1 AEVRICEAALSRTA
15 EECHS
20 TVRGVRAGESVLG
33 AEKTVALG
41 TGLARERRL
50 LITGEPPKQAEDRK
64 KPNPSACTGL
74 AEHLL
79 PRRHGLIQSFPRA
92 YDAQHRLVGLAS
104 PRLETSMKTLAVVL
118 VLVAFAFARS
128 RPESDPR
135 LKDVRSIFI
144 AGNNQAAEKA
154 REEMR
159 KDGDKGKACFTLV
172 S

>member
-1 AEVRICEAALSRTA
+1 MVHRLHTKCRLTSRTE
-15 EECHS
+15 EECHP

-79 PRRHGLIQSFPRA
+79 PRRHGLIQSFPR
-92 YDAQHRLVGLAS
+92 DVGQIRIFSMDYLCNHYVHASKNLIPRRRSAAVNLA
-104 PRLETSMKTLAVVL
+104 
-118 VLVAFAFARS
+118 
-128 RPESDPR
+128 
-135 LKDVRSIFI
+135 
-144 AGNNQAAEKA
+144 
-154 REEMR
+154 
-159 KDGDKGKACFTLV
+159 
-172 S
+172 

>member
-1 AEVRICEAALSRTA
+1 RICEATLSRTE
-15 EECHS
+15 EECHP

-79 PRRHGLIQSFPRA
+79 PRRHGLIQSFPRLPVRCLHLGRA
-92 YDAQHRLVGLAS
+92 CSDASRRVGNSEAS
-104 PRLETSMKTLAVVL
+104 AIVGSAAVNLEAL
-118 VLVAFAFARS
+118 
-128 RPESDPR
+128 
-135 LKDVRSIFI
+135 
-144 AGNNQAAEKA
+144 
-154 REEMR
+154 
-159 KDGDKGKACFTLV
+159 
-172 S
+172 

>member
-1 AEVRICEAALSRTA
+1 MPLDQEPEQVEGALEGGARVCGDEAEVRICEATLSRTE
-15 EECHS
+15 EECHP

-79 PRRHGLIQSFPRA
+79 PRRHGLIQSFLSA
-92 YDAQHRLVGLAS
+92 DSSVHSKLDNLFFDALC
-104 PRLETSMKTLAVVL
+104 
-118 VLVAFAFARS
+118 ARCLNFLS
-128 RPESDPR
+128 VE
-135 LKDVRSIFI
+135 
-144 AGNNQAAEKA
+144 
-154 REEMR
+154 R
-159 KDGDKGKACFTLV
+159 KFTRGKATLQ
-172 S
+172 